1 MMDNKI
7 IIRND
12 NNEEKEFDV
21 LFTFVSK
28 ETNKK
33 YITYTDYSKDYKG
46 KMNCWSSYYE
56 GNKLLP
62 VTTEKELKT
71 IDIMLKTIS
80 ASTKEKYSHN

>member
-1 MMDNKI
+1 MDNKI